1 MTHLRR
7 NVIVCLRSSHRQIGW
22 RNGKRKERTRM
33 RGVKGRALS
42 WVIFLLFFF
51 DISFAFVS
59 GFEETIDSAREGH
72 DLELDGRFG

>member
-1 MTHLRR
+1 
-7 NVIVCLRSSHRQIGW
+7 
-22 RNGKRKERTRM
+22 M
-33 RGVKGRALS
+33 RGTKGRALS

-59 GFEETIDSAREGH
+59 GFGEIIDSAREGYGHMMDVLH